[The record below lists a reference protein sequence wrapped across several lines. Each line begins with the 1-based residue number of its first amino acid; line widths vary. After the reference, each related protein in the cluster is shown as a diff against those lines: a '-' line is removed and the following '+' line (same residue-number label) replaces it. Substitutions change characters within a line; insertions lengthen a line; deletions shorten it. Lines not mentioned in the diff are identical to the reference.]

1 MSSDARTVLVNLRAN
16 TSGFTSAM
24 SKAKAEVSKLDQE
37 QDKAQRRAERWK
49 AVGRA
54 SQAAGAAMA
63 AGLLASA
70 VAADKQEQAM
80 RGLSAV
86 FREQTPLMTKHAQEA
101 ASMGL
106 SQAEYAEHASRLGA
120 MLKNLGMEQDQL
132 GTSTHDLMMKASD
145 LYSMFGH
152 EQGLGGAVDAIA
164 ALLRKE
170 RDPIEQFAISVKDI
184 GVQSEMA
191 ATGANELDATLSL
204 LHKQMEMGG
213 SLGAYARNGD
223 LLTVQL
229 GELKAEVVNAAAAL
243 GKDLVPALTS
253 IAQGVKSAV
262 QVFNELPGPVKATIG
277 IIGAFSSALLLLGPK
292 LVQTGAYLTYLKGNL
307 ATMGPMAQRA
317 AGALGMLGTAAKAS
331 MLPLTALMA
340 VFGAFAMHS
349 ANVKARGEELVGT
362 LDEISGAV
370 TELTHANLAEEFLEN
385 FDLSDLEDL
394 QGMGLDITLGEI
406 THAALEGGD
415 AMEDLRQKIAD
426 FQSSAHGMEGFNPFG
441 QRADALANAA
451 EAAHRDANAMRAV
464 EEATRQAGEASAT
477 AQQQTD
483 GLTQA
488 QRAQQAAVA
497 ALVNDLST
505 LIGLNLA
512 MGGSKD
518 ALIGQTDR
526 LSQALAANGQAYSG
540 NTQGAIA
547 NRQAIDQEMQKVLAL
562 ANAVFESEKAL
573 GDEGAAREKA
583 NAVISKHTANLLNN
597 AKEAGFSAREIQ
609 KMAKRIGEV
618 KGKQVVVEAKPKGT
632 KQTGA
637 EVDKVKGKAD
647 RLAAKE
653 YVAKVKAQDAT
664 KSESEMDDVKRAA
677 ENIPET
683 AKTAIDAVNALLA
696 KAQINQVHQ
705 AALAADGTYYVRM
718 VTTHEERKAAGGMVR
733 GPGTSTSDSIPARLS
748 DGEYVLRAAAVDRIG
763 EDVLDAMN
771 ATGEVPEDEEG
782 FARGGRARRRRRR
795 RKKRARASRSAP
807 AYQATSYSDILAR
820 QRAAQEAARQ
830 REVERQWRKEQARLR
845 KQRENARQRKR
856 LEREAERAQAYLNKR
871 QQKIAGK
878 DGILSAKEY
887 RRLKK
892 TKEWKAAQKAAKALA
907 NFDRQTDQVLT
918 ANAERWED
926 AGAALSA
933 EERAA
938 QEAAREA
945 ERQRVEAERQREE
958 AERKQVAKTMDAWEK
973 YARLAEQKLAFI
985 DKIRDSIKGH
995 FSALDTFDFK
1005 KYEQASKAVE
1015 AATEAVADARENLAK
1030 ASDGAARRAAMDR
1043 LREAKEEEARLA
1055 AEADEAKHTP
1065 ANIMKAYAEQLA
1077 EAKTFTSTIHA
1088 LKKKGLSA
1096 EILEQLATGDPE
1108 QLKEQLAALNSMSI
1122 AQIQQINQQQAQVT
1136 SLGTAL
1142 GKDLGTKFDAGISN
1156 ANASLNLQIAA
1167 TPVSIEIDGK
1177 TIAQALIDY
1186 QRKTGVSI

>member
-1 MSSDARTVLVNLRAN
+1 MAGDARTVLVNLRAN
-16 TSGFTSAM
+16 TSGFTSSMA
-24 SKAKAEVSKLDQE
+24 KAKAEVSKLDAE
-37 QDKAQRRAERWK
+37 QDKAQRRAEKWK

-63 AGLLASA
+63 AGLLVAA
-70 VAADKQEQAM
+70 TAADKQEQAM

-101 ASMGL
+101 ANFGL

-120 MLKNLGMEQDQL
+120 MLKNLGMEQDVL
-132 GTSTHDLMMKASD
+132 GQSTHDLMLKASD

-170 RDPIEQFAISVKDI
+170 RDPIEQFAISVKDV
-184 GVQSEMA
+184 GVKAEMA
-191 ATGANELDATLSL
+191 ATGANELDATLAL

-213 SLGAYARNGD
+213 SLGAYTRNQD

-229 GELKAEVVNAAAAL
+229 GELKAEVSNAAAAL

-262 QVFNELPGPVKATIG
+262 QVFNELPGPVKATVG
-277 IIGAFSSALLLLGPK
+277 IIAALTSALLLLGPK
-292 LVQTGAYLTYLKGNL
+292 LVQTGAHIAILKANL

-317 AGALGMLGTAAKAS
+317 AGALGVLGTAAKAS

-340 VFGAFAMHS
+340 VFGGFAMHA
-349 ANVKARGEELVGT
+349 ANVKARGEELAGT
-362 LDEISGAV
+362 LDEITGAA
-370 TELTHANLAEEFLEN
+370 TELTHQNLADEFLRN
-385 FDLSDLEDL
+385 FDLSDLRDL
-394 QGMGLDITLGEI
+394 QGMGLDLTIGEI
-406 THAALEGGD
+406 THAAVEGGQAFD
-415 AMEDLRQKIAD
+415 DMMLKIRD
-426 FQSSAHGMEGFNPFG
+426 FKASAHGLEGFNPFG
-441 QRADALANAA
+441 QRADSLENAALAARRDA
-451 EAAHRDANAMRAV
+451 EAMNAV
-464 EEATRQAGEASAT
+464 QEATRQAGDASAA
-477 AQQQTD
+477 AQQKVD

-488 QRAQQAAVA
+488 QRAQQQAVA
-497 ALVNDLST
+497 SLVNDLST

-518 ALIGQTDR
+518 ALLGQTDR
-526 LSQALAANGQAYSG
+526 LTQALQANGKAYSG

-562 ANAVFESEKAL
+562 GNAIYESEKAL

-583 NAVISKHTANLLNN
+583 NAAISKHTANLLNN
-597 AKEAGFSAREIQ
+597 ARQANFSEREIA

-637 EVDKVKGKAD
+637 EMDKVKGKAD

-664 KSESEMDDVKRAA
+664 KSEGEMEDVKRAA
-677 ENIPET
+677 ENIPDF
-683 AKTAIDAVNALLA
+683 AKSTIEAVNALLA
-696 KAQINQVHQ
+696 KGQIDQVHQ
-705 AALAADGTYYVRM
+705 AALRADGTYYVRM
-718 VTTHEERKAAGGMVR
+718 VTTHEERKAGGGMVR

-771 ATGEVPEDEEG
+771 STGEIPEDEYEEG

-795 RKKRARASRSAP
+795 RKRRQSRRATFAP
-807 AYQATSYSDILAR
+807 ASTSDYIAR
-820 QRAAQEAARQ
+820 QRAAAQAQ
-830 REVERQWRKEQARLR
+830 RERQAQREWQKEQDRLR
-845 KQRENARQRKR
+845 KQRENAKKRAR
-856 LEREAERAQAYLNKR
+856 LEREAERAQAYLSKR

-887 RRLKK
+887 KKLKK

-907 NFDRQTDQVLT
+907 QFDQQTNDVMT
-918 ANAERWED
+918 ANREAWED
-926 AGAALSA
+926 ASAHLSA

-938 QEAAREA
+938 QEAARKAEEDRAAA
-945 ERQRVEAERQREE
+945 ERAREE
-958 AERKQVAKTMDAWEK
+958 AERKQVAKTLDAWEK

-985 DKIRDSIKGH
+985 DRVRDAVKGN
-995 FSALDTFDFK
+995 FNALEAFDYG
-1005 KYEQASKAVE
+1005 KYKT
-1015 AATEAVADARENLAK
+1015 ATEAVKDASERVADAREALAK
-1030 ASDGAARRAAMDR
+1030 TSSGADRRAAQDR
-1043 LREAKEEEARLA
+1043 LREAKEEEARLSK
-1055 AEADEAKHTP
+1055 EADAARHTP
-1065 ANIMKAYAEQLA
+1065 ANIMKAYADQLA
-1077 EAKTFTSTIHA
+1077 NAKSFTSSVHA
-1088 LKKKGLSA
+1088 LKKKGLSG

-1108 QLKEQLAALNSMSI
+1108 QLKEQLAALNSLSI
-1122 AQIQQINQQQAQVT
+1122 AQIQQINSQQAQVS

-1156 ANASLNLQIAA
+1156 ANAALNLQIAA
-1167 TPVSIEIDGK
+1167 TPVSIDIDGK

-1186 QRKTGVSI
+1186 QRKTGVRI

>member
-86 FREQTPLMTKHAQEA
+86 FREQTPLMTQHAQEA

-132 GTSTHDLMMKASD
+132 GASTHDLMMKASD

-243 GKDLVPALTS
+243 GKDLVPALTG

-292 LVQTGAYLTYLKGNL
+292 LVQTGAYITYLKGNL

-317 AGALGMLGTAAKAS
+317 AGALGVLGTAAKAS

-362 LDEISGAV
+362 LDEITGAA

-415 AMEDLRQKIAD
+415 AMEDLRTKIAD

-464 EEATRQAGEASAT
+464 EEATRQAGDASAA

-526 LSQALAANGQAYSG
+526 LSQALQANGAAYSG

-597 AKEAGFSAREIQ
+597 AKEAGFSAREIA

-632 KQTGA
+632 KETGA

-763 EDVLDAMN
+763 EDVLNAMN
-771 ATGEVPEDEEG
+771 ATGEIPGEYEEG
-782 FARGGRARRRRRR
+782 FARGGRARRRKKKKGRGRR
-795 RKKRARASRSAP
+795 STPTFQSTDYSA
-807 AYQATSYSDILAR
+807 ILAR

-830 REVERQWRKEQARLR
+830 REVERQWRKEQERLR
-845 KQRENARQRKR
+845 KQRENARKRQR

-887 RRLKK
+887 RKLTK
-892 TKEWKAAQKAAKALA
+892 TKEWKAAQKAAKALSD
-907 NFDRQTDQVLT
+907 FDAQTDQVLT

-945 ERQRVEAERQREE
+945 ERQRAEAERQREE

-973 YARLAEQKLAFI
+973 YAKLAEQKLAFI

-1030 ASDGAARRAAMDR
+1030 ASDGAARRAAQDR

-1136 SLGTAL
+1136 ALGTAL

-1156 ANASLNLQIAA
+1156 ANAALNLQIAA